1 MQNSEKKCYDN
12 LLAVMMFR
20 TKDVLK
26 TIITIQEKESYSVI
40 SQNATSVTMINV
52 YLFSIAVALVC
63 KYITK
68 GWKGV
73 QEEYGDKEKSEDLQK
88 VFAYLGAVEKAKHC
102 TDELE
107 LIHLIEEHR
116 LEKEQI
122 LTNHLKSK
130 EVGTILLLL

>member
-1 MQNSEKKCYDN
+1 M
-12 LLAVMMFR
+12 
-20 TKDVLK
+20 
-26 TIITIQEKESYSVI
+26 
-40 SQNATSVTMINV
+40 MINV

-68 GWKGV
+68 GWKAV
-73 QEEYGDKEKSEDLQK
+73 QEEYGDKEKSEDLEK
-88 VFAYLGAVEKAKHC
+88 VFAYLEAVEKAKHC

-107 LIHLIEEHR
+107 LIHLIEENR

-130 EVGTILLLL
+130 EV